1 MTESVYEW
9 KNDESIT
16 ENTIKN
22 DNMILEDDP
31 LASFLYALKSSEA
44 KRQYSARLM
53 KFFDYL
59 ELDNS
64 PLDSKYSENYS
75 LRLLSNPDYSDK

>member
-1 MTESVYEW
+1 MTECVYEW

-22 DNMILEDDP
+22 DNLILEDDP

-44 KRQYSARLM
+44 KRQYPARLM
-53 KFFDYL
+53 KFW
-59 ELDNS
+59 
-64 PLDSKYSENYS
+64 
-75 LRLLSNPDYSDK
+75 